1 MVTQWSAADVASC
14 RVVPINQYVTF
25 SFRTQFERPPICLHQ
40 QSRTPTVKHRH
51 SILPRKVLFVHQE
64 PDPSTKES
72 PASDSNGI
80 FLSLFSSSSS
90 SPSSPLSW
98 SSSFYSFL
106 FPKRLKS
113 ERHIFE
119 SLNDVTPAGRIS
131 PHIEIQNRFLSLSPL
146 FLFFFYFY
154 TLIFFLVFLY
164 VFLFVF
170 FSWIL
175 DVLSI
180 SDEFPYCFR
189 KKKSIS
195 EVNWSA
201 VYWENEQ
208 QQKGWNWWV
217 SDAITHPTMGNIDIT
232 LALNHM
238 LLITIS

>member
-106 FPKRLKS
+106 P
-113 ERHIFE
+113 
-119 SLNDVTPAGRIS
+119 
-131 PHIEIQNRFLSLSPL
+131 SLSCL
-146 FLFFFYFY
+146 LSSFFCHR
-154 TLIFFLVFLY
+154 LLPSLMC
-164 VFLFVF
+164 LLSFVPAHLALRLRSRPRSF
-170 FSWIL
+170 EVGGPNLRS
-175 DVLSI
+175 V
-180 SDEFPYCFR
+180 EFR
-189 KKKSIS
+189 KKFGLDCCSS
-195 EVNWSA
+195 PGYNFA
-201 VYWENEQ
+201 APRR
-208 QQKGWNWWV
+208 
-217 SDAITHPTMGNIDIT
+217 D
-232 LALNHM
+232 L
-238 LLITIS
+238 

>member
-189 KKKSIS
+189 KKSRFQKSIGPLS
-195 EVNWSA
+195 IEKTNSNRKVGIDEFQMPLHIQR
-201 VYWENEQ
+201 WE
-208 QQKGWNWWV
+208 
-217 SDAITHPTMGNIDIT
+217 I
-232 LALNHM
+232 
-238 LLITIS
+238 LISLSLWIICC